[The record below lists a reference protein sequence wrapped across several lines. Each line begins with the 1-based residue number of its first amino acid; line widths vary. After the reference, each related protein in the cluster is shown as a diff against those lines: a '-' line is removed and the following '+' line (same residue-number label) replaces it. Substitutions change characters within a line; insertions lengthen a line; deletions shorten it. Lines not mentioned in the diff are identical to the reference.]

1 MAHDKYFISGKRSV
15 TVAIF
20 LPSNLNIAQ
29 IGNSRELFFCIP
41 NGCTILG
48 LSQSQSMVFLF
59 IRCLW
64 QKGKQ
69 ITLSSQ

>member
-29 IGNSRELFFCIP
+29 IGNSRELF
-41 NGCTILG
+41 
-48 LSQSQSMVFLF
+48 SVFQMDAPSLA
-59 IRCLW
+59 
-64 QKGKQ
+64 
-69 ITLSSQ
+69 